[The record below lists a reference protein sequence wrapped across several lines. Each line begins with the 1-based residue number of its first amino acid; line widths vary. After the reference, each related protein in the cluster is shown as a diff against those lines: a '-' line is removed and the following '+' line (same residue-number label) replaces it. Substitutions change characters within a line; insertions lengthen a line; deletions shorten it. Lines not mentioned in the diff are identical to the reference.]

1 MHYSFTALRTWFH
14 VLVLFSG
21 SSSNSGF
28 EWFECGVTETK
39 IAFPSPCRLRC
50 SPVRCPDMLLLLLL
64 QNLPINAHHHP
75 EPETGMLQP
84 KVNQHT
90 LSADKLNSTCLLE
103 MDRNRG
109 GQFCKTLISNVK
121 MLVRILGTV
130 AQKKEGT
137 PTLP

>member
-1 MHYSFTALRTWFH
+1 
-14 VLVLFSG
+14 
-21 SSSNSGF
+21 
-28 EWFECGVTETK
+28 
-39 IAFPSPCRLRC
+39 
-50 SPVRCPDMLLLLLL
+50 MLLLLLL